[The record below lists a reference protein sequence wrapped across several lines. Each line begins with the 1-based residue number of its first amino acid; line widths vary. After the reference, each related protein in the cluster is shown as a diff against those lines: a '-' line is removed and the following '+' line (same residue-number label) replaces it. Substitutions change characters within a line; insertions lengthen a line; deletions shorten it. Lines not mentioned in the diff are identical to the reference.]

1 MPLKNLEGF
10 GRCLSDETAIVTG
23 GGRGIGRA
31 IALTLA
37 RAGATVAVV
46 SRTAEQV
53 AATVGEIEAAG
64 GKAIGFPADVRSSAE
79 TGAVVASV
87 LEKTG
92 RIDILVNN
100 AGIFV
105 WKAFADLAENDWD
118 RILDTNLKASYLL
131 IHAALPALLSAP
143 RGRIVNVSSIH
154 GTVGDANVVA
164 HCAAKFGLIG
174 LTKALAAELRDK
186 GITVNA
192 LCPGSTDNRT
202 RDTQVP
208 DHKSPL
214 TEKLFADDIAQA
226 ALFLVSPV
234 AETMTGSVLDVW
246 GGTQVKIKA

>member
-1 MPLKNLEGF
+1 MPLKSLGGF
-10 GRCLSDETAIVTG
+10 GECLSGETAIVTG

-37 RAGATVAVV
+37 RAGAAVAIV
-46 SRTAEQV
+46 SRTADQV
-53 AATVGEIEAAG
+53 AATVAEIEAAG
-64 GKAIGFPADVRSSAE
+64 GKAMGFPADVTKSAE
-79 TGAVVASV
+79 VEETVSRV
-87 LEKTG
+87 LERTG
-92 RIDILVNN
+92 RLDIVVNN

-105 WKAFADLAENDWD
+105 WKAFADLGESDWD

-131 IHAALPALLSAP
+131 IHAALPSLVKAP

-164 HCAAKFGLIG
+164 HCAAKFGLVG

-186 GITVNA
+186 GVTVNA

-202 RDTQVP
+202 RDVEVP
-208 DHKSPL
+208 EHKAAL
-214 TEKLFADDIAQA
+214 TEKLFADDVAQA
-226 ALFLVSPV
+226 ALFLVSPM
-234 AETMTGSVLDVW
+234 AEAMTGSVLDVW